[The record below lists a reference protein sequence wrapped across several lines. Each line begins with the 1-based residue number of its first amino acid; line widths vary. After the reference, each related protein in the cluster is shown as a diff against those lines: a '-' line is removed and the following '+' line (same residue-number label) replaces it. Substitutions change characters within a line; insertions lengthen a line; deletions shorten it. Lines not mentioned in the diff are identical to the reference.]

1 MEEPDPDEKIFDF
14 AYLMALRDATVQQ
27 AFPSSGKGSKKLLF
41 QCTEAREVLSSYIE
55 SIFAGRPKDFYV
67 VESKVEEA
75 FNAFLK
81 MHGSSAHFT
90 FGNAQKLINM
100 SAKYMYMATYGRPE
114 LRGRFAA
121 CHCPMD
127 AILIRTV
134 VSEADKKVSG
144 NALSDEECR
153 ILQEFLNVCAPKPES
168 GKVSI
173 CGGAHLGAGLRRS
186 TTASSRRLYA
196 CWHAQRA
203 SILSSMTTCT
213 DKTDPLC

>member
-1 MEEPDPDEKIFDF
+1 MEEPDLDEKIFDF

-27 AFPSSGKGSKKLLF
+27 AFPSSGKGSKKLLIK
-41 QCTEAREVLSSYIE
+41 CTEAREALSSYIE
-55 SIFAGRPKDFYV
+55 SIFAGRPEDFYE
-67 VESKVEEA
+67 VESKVEES

-90 FGNAQKLINM
+90 FGNAQKLINI
-100 SAKYMYMATYGRPE
+100 SAKYMYMATFGRPE

-144 NALSDEECR
+144 NALSDEER
-153 ILQEFLNVCAPKPES
+153 RVLQEFLNVCAPKPES
-168 GKVSI
+168 GK
-173 CGGAHLGAGLRRS
+173 GKHLWRGAPW
-186 TTASSRRLYA
+186 SRVTVEHYREFQKAVCVLA
-196 CWHAQRA
+196 RA
-203 SILSSMTTCT
+203 EGIH
-213 DKTDPLC
+213 PLEYDYLHWQN

>member
-1 MEEPDPDEKIFDF
+1 MEEPDLDEKIFDF

-27 AFPSSGKGSKKLLF
+27 AFPSSGKGSKKLLIK
-41 QCTEAREVLSSYIE
+41 CTEAREALSSYIE
-55 SIFAGRPKDFYV
+55 SIFAGRPEDFYE
-67 VESKVEEA
+67 VESKVEES

-100 SAKYMYMATYGRPE
+100 SAKYMYMATFGRPE

-144 NALSDEECR
+144 NALSDEERR

-168 GKVSI
+168 GK
-173 CGGAHLGAGLRRS
+173 GKHLWRGAPW
-186 TTASSRRLYA
+186 SRVTVEHYREFQKAVCVLA
-196 CWHAQRA
+196 RA
-203 SILSSMTTCT
+203 EGIY
-213 DKTDPLC
+213 PLEYDYLHWQN

>member
-41 QCTEAREVLSSYIE
+41 QCTEAREVLS
-55 SIFAGRPKDFYV
+55 
-67 VESKVEEA
+67 

-168 GKVSI
+168 GK
-173 CGGAHLGAGLRRS
+173 GKHLWRGAPW
-186 TTASSRRLYA
+186 SRVAEEHYREFQKAVCVLA
-196 CWHAQRA
+196 RA
-203 SILSSMTTCT
+203 EGIH
-213 DKTDPLC
+213 PLEYDYLH